1 MTTKFCRVPLW
12 EAGRTLAA
20 VAQGRE
26 PADTVIRDTRLI
38 NVCTG
43 EILPHTDVA
52 IRLGRIALVGDA
64 GHCIGPE
71 TRVVDAGGR
80 YLAPGFLDGHI
91 HVESSMLTVREYARA
106 VVPHG
111 TVGIYMDPHEIAN
124 VLGLEGVSLMTE
136 EAEGTPLKVM
146 VTTPSCVPAVPGFE
160 DTGACLEPEDIASTM
175 PWDSVVGLGEMMNFP
190 GILSGDERTHRI
202 VAETLKAGKTVTG
215 HYSLPETGAGLNAYV
230 AAGIRCC
237 HESTR
242 PEDALAKMRLG
253 MYAQLR
259 EGSAWHDLHK
269 VARSVTE
276 HEVDTRFACLV
287 SDDAHP
293 HTLAEQ
299 GHLDHILRRAVEEGI
314 DVVTAIQ
321 MVTINCAQCFHMDD
335 DLGSVTPGKC
345 ADMVLLED
353 LEGLKVRKVWIDGE
367 LAAEDGQMTAPPSP
381 SPYRYPDRAKRTMNL
396 GGPVTEERFAVS
408 AAGRTQAPV
417 RVIEVVPEKVGTFE
431 RRAVLTTVDGQF
443 HADTQRDILK
453 AAVLE
458 RHRGTGKT
466 GLGFVTGF
474 GIQEGAIAS
483 TVAHDAH
490 NLLVVGADDRDMAV
504 AANALAECGG
514 GLVVV
519 RGGAVLCRV
528 ALPVAGLMNDER
540 TAEEMSR
547 EVAEL
552 GRAWEAIGCRMAS
565 PFMTMALLSLACLPE
580 LRLTD
585 RGLVDCRTFRFVPLI
600 VEEEA

>member
-1 MTTKFCRVPLW
+1 MTTKFCRMPLW
-12 EAGRTLAA
+12 EASRSLAA

-26 PADTVIRDTRLI
+26 PADTVIRDARLI
-38 NVCTG
+38 HVCTG

-52 IRLGRIALVGDA
+52 VRKGRIALVGDA
-64 GHCIGPE
+64 RGSIGPQ
-71 TRVVDAGGR
+71 TRVVDAEGR

-124 VLGLEGVSLMTE
+124 VLGLPGVSMMME

-146 VTTPSCVPAVPGFE
+146 MTTPSCVPAVPGFE
-160 DTGACLEPEDIASTM
+160 DTGARLEPEDIASTM
-175 PWDSVVGLGEMMNFP
+175 QWDSVVGLGEMMNFP
-190 GILSGDERTHRI
+190 GILSGDERAHRI

-215 HYSLPETGAGLNAYV
+215 HYALPETGPGLNAYI

-259 EGSAWHDLHK
+259 EGSAWHDLHE
-269 VARSVTE
+269 VARSITE
-276 HEVDTRFACLV
+276 QKVDTRFACLV

-299 GHLDHILRRAVEEGI
+299 GHLDHLLRRAREEGI
-314 DVVTAIQ
+314 DPVTAIQ

-353 LEGLKVRKVWIDGE
+353 LDTLRVLQVWIDGE
-367 LAAEDGQMTAPPSP
+367 LAAEKGRMTVSPP
-381 SPYRYPDRAKRTMNL
+381 PYRYPGEARHTMHL
-396 GGPVTEERFAVS
+396 GGPVSEDRFAIS
-408 AAGRTQAPV
+408 AGGRTRAEV
-417 RVIEVVPEKVGTFE
+417 RVIEIVPEKVGTFE
-431 RRAVLTTVDGQF
+431 RRAVLSAADGQLR
-443 HADTQRDILK
+443 ADPGRDILK

-458 RHRGTGKT
+458 RHRGTGRT
-466 GLGFVTGF
+466 GRGFVTGF
-474 GIQEGAIAS
+474 GIREGAMAS

-490 NLLVVGADDRDMAV
+490 NLLVVGASDRDMAA

-514 GLVVV
+514 GLAVAKE
-519 RGGAVLCRV
+519 GTVLCRV
-528 ALPVAGLMNDER
+528 PLPVAGLMNDEK

-552 GRAWEAIGCRMAS
+552 EKAWEAIGCRMAS

-585 RGLVDCRTFRFVPLI
+585 RGLVDCRTFQFVPLI
-600 VEEEA
+600 VEEDRP

>member
-1 MTTKFCRVPLW
+1 
-12 EAGRTLAA
+12 
-20 VAQGRE
+20 
-26 PADTVIRDTRLI
+26 
-38 NVCTG
+38 
-43 EILPHTDVA
+43 
-52 IRLGRIALVGDA
+52 
-64 GHCIGPE
+64 
-71 TRVVDAGGR
+71 
-80 YLAPGFLDGHI
+80 
-91 HVESSMLTVREYARA
+91 
-106 VVPHG
+106 
-111 TVGIYMDPHEIAN
+111 
-124 VLGLEGVSLMTE
+124 
-136 EAEGTPLKVM
+136 
-146 VTTPSCVPAVPGFE
+146 
-160 DTGACLEPEDIASTM
+160 
-175 PWDSVVGLGEMMNFP
+175 
-190 GILSGDERTHRI
+190 
-202 VAETLKAGKTVTG
+202 
-215 HYSLPETGAGLNAYV
+215 
-230 AAGIRCC
+230 
-237 HESTR
+237 
-242 PEDALAKMRLG
+242 
-253 MYAQLR
+253 
-259 EGSAWHDLHK
+259 
-269 VARSVTE
+269 
-276 HEVDTRFACLV
+276 
-287 SDDAHP
+287 
-293 HTLAEQ
+293 
-299 GHLDHILRRAVEEGI
+299 
-314 DVVTAIQ
+314 
-321 MVTINCAQCFHMDD
+321 
-335 DLGSVTPGKC
+335 
-345 ADMVLLED
+345 
-353 LEGLKVRKVWIDGE
+353 
-367 LAAEDGQMTAPPSP
+367 
-381 SPYRYPDRAKRTMNL
+381 MNL

-431 RRAVLTTVDGQF
+431 RRAVLTTVDGQL